1 MDLSIKDALAPLGA
15 VLAGVI
21 TGLLAGERRIRAE
34 RTAERERRRTELRQ
48 RDSSEALDA
57 LMAYLTKR
65 PSLASVRDLVEL
77 VPPGRPIPEL
87 RSLLDEL
94 KEAANRLQVLV
105 PDEEDMA
112 LVRQDYAAVA
122 DWLRHTTGDLQF
134 DGAAEV
140 PTPQP
145 LIDLARRLRRERTGT
160 AVVTPGPPPRRR
172 RALFRGTGG

>member
-112 LVRQDYAAVA
+112 LVRQDERSADVVAKDDVEVLAVDERFLQRIQRRYPRIAARVFLNLTRILS
-122 DWLRHTTGDLQF
+122 DRLQRMN
-134 DGAAEV
+134 E
-140 PTPQP
+140 
-145 LIDLARRLRRERTGT
+145 RLVGSTQ
-160 AVVTPGPPPRRR
+160 
-172 RALFRGTGG
+172 